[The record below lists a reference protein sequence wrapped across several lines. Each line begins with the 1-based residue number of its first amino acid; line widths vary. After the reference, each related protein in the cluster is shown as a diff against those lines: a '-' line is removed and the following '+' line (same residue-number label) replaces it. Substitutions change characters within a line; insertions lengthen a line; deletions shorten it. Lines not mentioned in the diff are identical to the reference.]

1 MNSILI
7 KKAEVVKSTIKLN
20 DRVTFY
26 GNLPNSN
33 YDNYYDR
40 YDKGQIY
47 GIVIK
52 MSKVNAIVQCK
63 DKSEYKVSI
72 DNLTNIEDLFNR
84 LTQHNHIY
92 LHYKKNK

>member
-33 YDNYYDR
+33 YDNYYG

-72 DNLTNIEDLFNR
+72 DNLTNIEDLF
-84 LTQHNHIY
+84 
-92 LHYKKNK
+92 